1 MSAAF
6 GAIAPMI
13 LGTLATSA
21 VTGGLKKSSAPAVAP
36 VAAPA
41 AAPVAAPQDA
51 ALRAQAGKQFL
62 AGQVLRSANQADELG
77 DPNKRAGKV
86 LLG

>member
-1 MSAAF
+1 MGAAF

-41 AAPVAAPQDA
+41 ATVAAPQDA
-51 ALRAQAGKQFL
+51 ALRAQAGKQYL
-62 AGQVLRSANQADELG
+62 AGQVLGSANQADELG
-77 DPNKRAGKV
+77 DPGKRAGKV